1 MEDKD
6 MRKYQRK
13 MERKMEQKKEDIR
26 RSRKDMLKLLRAV
39 AGSSCRWDELQS
51 LANYLKPLLVDGI

>member
-1 MEDKD
+1 

-26 RSRKDMLKLLRAV
+26 RSRKDMLKLSRAV
-39 AGSSCRWDELQS
+39 ASSTRRLEELQS
-51 LANYLKPLLVDGI
+51 LTDYSNPLLVDGI